1 MIMKNFNKLFA
12 LFCFF
17 LLSFLFTHNVAA
29 QTKARVLNVDFYIE
43 GDNLIITYDIEKA
56 KTGET
61 FFVSVGVTTA
71 SGNKI
76 NAYSLSG
83 DVGKG
88 VTGGKYK
95 RVTWDL
101 VKDNVYLDD
110 EILVEVYLQADKDAK
125 AGVTPQET
133 KPTITTTPKTA
144 NSVSV
149 GGALVKSLIFPGW
162 GNRYVKDGGAYWLM
176 GVLAYGAVGGAVYF
190 NNQAYNAYEDY
201 KVAENATDR
210 DNFYTDAEDFQGK
223 QKALMF
229 TAAAIWTVDLIW
241 TGIQAGNANKKA
253 RNSKMSMGY
262 YYNPV
267 ARKPMISLS
276 YRF

>member
-1 MIMKNFNKLFA
+1 MKKINKYFVVLCLALLPLLFA
-12 LFCFF
+12 NNLF
-17 LLSFLFTHNVAA
+17 S
-29 QTKARVLNVDFYIE
+29 QTKALVTNVDFYVE

-56 KTGET
+56 KTGES
-61 FFVSVGVTTA
+61 FIVGVSVTTK

-76 NAYSLSG
+76 NAYSLIG

-88 VTGGKYK
+88 VFGGKYK
-95 RVTWDL
+95 RITWDL

-110 EILVEVYLQADKDAK
+110 EIQVEVFLQSEKDAK
-125 AGVTPQET
+125 AGVVEKET
-133 KPTITTTPKTA
+133 KPATTTQSTA
-144 NSVSV
+144 KSVSV
-149 GGALVKSLIFPGW
+149 GGAIFKSLVFPGW

-176 GVLAYGAVGGAVYF
+176 GVLAYGAAGGAVYF

-201 KVAENATDR
+201 KITEDATER
-210 DNFYTDAEDFQGK
+210 DKFYTDAEDFQSK
-223 QKALMF
+223 QKMLMIS
-229 TAAAIWTVDLIW
+229 AAAIWTIDLIW

-267 ARKPMISLS
+267 ARQPMISLS

>member
-1 MIMKNFNKLFA
+1 MKKINKYFAVLCLVLLPYLFA
-12 LFCFF
+12 NNL
-17 LLSFLFTHNVAA
+17 VA
-29 QTKARVLNVDFYIE
+29 QTKALVTNVDFYVE
-43 GDNLIITYDIEKA
+43 GDNLIITYDIEKS
-56 KTGET
+56 KTSES
-61 FFVSVGVTTA
+61 FVVSVSVTTK

-76 NAYSLSG
+76 NAYSLTG

-88 VTGGKYK
+88 VAGGNYK
-95 RVTWDL
+95 RITWDL

-110 EILVEVYLQADKDAK
+110 EIQVEVLLQSEKDAK
-125 AGVTPQET
+125 AGVVETET
-133 KPTITTTPKTA
+133 KPKTTSPQTA
-144 NSVSV
+144 KSVSV
-149 GGALVKSLIFPGW
+149 GGAMFKSLIFPGW

-201 KVAENATDR
+201 KVTEDATER
-210 DNFYTDAEDFQGK
+210 DQFYKDAEDFQGN

-253 RNSKMSMGY
+253 KNSKMSMGY

-267 ARKPMISLS
+267 VKKPMISLS